1 MTILEPE
8 EFQRWKDSNLTR
20 EFLSLLQRR
29 RQQLMEA
36 WAAGQPLNPEQQ
48 AQAVLLGHLVDLKH
62 EDVLDMAGVEVS
74 DDDLRD

>member
-1 MTILEPE
+1 
-8 EFQRWKDSNLTR
+8 
-20 EFLSLLQRR
+20 
-29 RQQLMEA
+29 MEA

>member
-8 EFQRWKDSNLTR
+8 EFQRWKDSPMTR
-20 EFLSLLQRR
+20 EFLNLLQKR
-29 RQQLMEA
+29 RQHLMEA

-48 AQAVLLGHLVDLKH
+48 AQAVLLGHLADLKH

-74 DDDLRD
+74 DD

>member
-74 DDDLRD
+74 DAE